1 MRAVADAPSPLPL
14 AIPVLVT
21 PVDPNRPPAV
31 VDSRTAPPL
40 MEARGMAIPAAPTRE
55 VGGRRPDGRG
65 PVVPT
70 EATLEVVDDACPVT
84 CLFRWKRTRDEADA
98 VLGGATLVATG
109 RRCTP
114 PSVIPRGGA
123 EVAVCDI
130 ARPAGFR
137 AGIDAVT
144 GAGAMSAFATLVIR

>member
-1 MRAVADAPSPLPL
+1 MRAVADAPSPL
-14 AIPVLVT
+14 AIPVLVA
-21 PVDPNRPPAV
+21 PVDPNRPAV
-31 VDSRTAPPL
+31 TDSRVAPL
-40 MEARGMAIPAAPTRE
+40 LIEARGMAIPAAPTRE

-84 CLFRWKRTRDEADA
+84 GLLRWERTRDEADA

-109 RRCTP
+109 GRCTP
-114 PSVIPRGGA
+114 PSAIPRGGGA
-123 EVAVCDI
+123 EVAVWDI
-130 ARPAGFR
+130 PRPTVFR